1 MLSHEKYGTIA
12 DCSGARAIMRDKK
25 RITIAS
31 KLSGEDDFFQYQNR
45 EILSFTGSMLDETP
59 QTHRIAKL
67 HKTITLQ
74 ETNYQ
79 KKRRFIEKIGIL
91 SQWFEINLLDRVSLL
106 LEENM
111 DRKEN
116 SEEEEVKKIL
126 AYVDVMLRLD
136 GNTIRWKTM
145 YEMNQY
151 FGFKITR
158 KGLFKYRTEAQ
169 RALFYKYGKEKVLEK
184 LRKGP
189 TLLMKRLIV
198 EYLINDPD
206 LNNRDNEQRSSVRA
220 GCFHIITGMTNLRY
234 VPRDYEIYS
243 YAIYSIVKKGLTEK
257 AGNYIFPVDNEKMRR
272 AISNAT
278 YNIRMKVIRKIW
290 KLESPE
296 NEINNIQGISMAS
309 FL

>member
-1 MLSHEKYGTIA
+1 
-12 DCSGARAIMRDKK
+12 MRDKK
-25 RITIAS
+25 RITIKS
-31 KLSGEDDFFQYQNR
+31 KLSGEDDFYQYQNR

-106 LEENM
+106 LEENL

-136 GNTIRWKTM
+136 GNTVRWKTM
-145 YEMNQY
+145 YEMNKY

-158 KGLFKYRTEAQ
+158 KSLFKYRTEAQ
-169 RALFYKYGKEKVLEK
+169 RALFYKYGKERVLEK
-184 LRKGP
+184 LREGP
-189 TLLMKRLIV
+189 NLLMKRLIV
-198 EYLINDPD
+198 EYLIDDPD
-206 LNNRDNEQRSSVRA
+206 LNNGNNEQRSSIKA
-220 GCFHIITGMTNLRY
+220 GCFHIITGIINLRY

-257 AGNYIFPVDNEKMRR
+257 PGKYIFPVDDQVMRR
-272 AISNAT
+272 AISNAA

-290 KLESPE
+290 KLESQK
-296 NEINNIQGISMAS
+296 NAINNSQGISMAS

>member
-1 MLSHEKYGTIA
+1 
-12 DCSGARAIMRDKK
+12 MRDKK
-25 RITIAS
+25 KITVMS

-45 EILSFTGSMLDETP
+45 EILSFTGSMLDKTP

-67 HKTITLQ
+67 HRKITLQ

-91 SQWFEINLLDRVSLL
+91 SQWFDIKLLDRVSLF

-111 DRKEN
+111 DRKEH
-116 SEEEEVKKIL
+116 SEEEEVKKML
-126 AYVDVMLRLD
+126 AYLDVTLRLD
-136 GNTIRWKTM
+136 GNTIRWKTLN
-145 YEMNQY
+145 ELNEY
-151 FGFKITR
+151 FGFRITR
-158 KGLFKYRTEAQ
+158 KSLFKYRTEAH
-169 RALFYKYGKEKVLEK
+169 RALFYKYGKREVLEQ

-189 TLLMKRLIV
+189 ILLMKRLIV
-198 EYLINDPD
+198 EYLISDPD
-206 LNNRDNEQRSSVRA
+206 LGKGDNEQKSSIKS
-220 GCFHIITGMTNLRY
+220 GCFQIITGIKNLRY

-243 YAIYSIVKKGLTEK
+243 YAVYTIVKKGLTKK
-257 AGNYIFPVDNEKMRR
+257 AGKYIFPVDNQKMRR

-278 YNIRMKVIRKIW
+278 YNIKMKVIKRIW

-296 NEINNIQGISMAS
+296 ISTENSQGISMAS

>member
-1 MLSHEKYGTIA
+1 
-12 DCSGARAIMRDKK
+12 MRDKK
-25 RITIAS
+25 RITVMS

-45 EILSFTGSMLDETP
+45 EILSFTGSMLDKTP

-67 HKTITLQ
+67 HKTIMLQ

-79 KKRRFIEKIGIL
+79 KKRRFMEKIGIL
-91 SQWFEINLLDRVSLL
+91 SQWFEISLLDRVSLL

-126 AYVDVMLRLD
+126 AYLDVMLRLD

-145 YEMNQY
+145 YEMNEY

-158 KGLFKYRTEAQ
+158 KGLFKYRTEAH

-206 LNNRDNEQRSSVRA
+206 LNNGDNEQRSSIKA
-220 GCFHIITGMTNLRY
+220 GCFHIITGITNLRY

-243 YAIYSIVKKGLTEK
+243 YAIYSIVKKGLIGK
-257 AGNYIFPVDNEKMRR
+257 AGKYIFPIDNQTMRR

-278 YNIRMKVIRKIW
+278 YNIKIKVIKRIW
-290 KLESPE
+290 KLESS
-296 NEINNIQGISMAS
+296 EIAIKNSHGFSMAS